1 MLEVAH
7 RWLHIPYALHVHT
20 NQKPANPRA
29 TVLFLHG
36 IGNSGAAWDEV
47 VAKLPNDL
55 HIISIDLLGFGK
67 SPRPSWAVYDAKTQA
82 RSVLATFFKLRLTG
96 PVILA
101 GHSLG
106 ALVAVEIARRYPLL
120 VKSLVLF
127 SPPFYRN
134 DLKKRRPTLNSDLL
148 RRDLYNLVKKRP
160 DQFVQIAS
168 LGLKLGVL
176 NKAFSLTNGDTA
188 IYMNALEAS
197 ILNQTSLKDAAKLP
211 HTPIRVLYGRLDPVV
226 VASNLRY
233 LAKQNPNVNVTPV
246 FASHE
251 IIGPF
256 VNAAVKAINSATD
269 TTVIK
274 HL

>member
-7 RWLHIPYALHVHT
+7 RWLHIPYALHIHT
-20 NQKPANPRA
+20 NQKPENARA

-47 VAKLPNDL
+47 VAKLPDDL

-82 RSVLATFFKLRLTG
+82 RSVLATFFKPRMTG

-120 VKSLVLF
+120 IKSLVLF

-160 DQFVQIAS
+160 DQFIQIAS
-168 LGLKLGVL
+168 LGLRLGLL
-176 NKAFSLTNGDTA
+176 NKAFSLTNDNTA
-188 IYMNALEAS
+188 VYMNALEAS

-211 HTPIRVLYGRLDPVV
+211 HTPIRILYGRFDPVV
-226 VASNLRY
+226 VSSNLRY
-233 LAKQNPNVNVTPV
+233 LAKQNPNVSITPV

-256 VNAAVKAINSATD
+256 VSEAVKAINSATD